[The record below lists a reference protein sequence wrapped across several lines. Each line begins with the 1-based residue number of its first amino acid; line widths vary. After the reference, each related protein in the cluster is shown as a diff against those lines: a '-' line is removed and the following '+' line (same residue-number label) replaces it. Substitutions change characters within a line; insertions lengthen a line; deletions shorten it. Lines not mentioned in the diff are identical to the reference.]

1 MKKIIKPLLA
11 VIVLLSVATLS
22 TLNSCKQKTKSKEE
36 PEAGETNAVH
46 IRKNIY
52 DLGASS
58 PVVASYRKGV
68 EVMKTKP
75 ASDPTSWAYQAA
87 IHGTYSTPAQP
98 IWNQCQHGSYYF
110 LSWHRMYL
118 YYFEKI
124 VRKSS
129 GDPDFALPYWNYSD
143 VAAQAVMPEEFR
155 QPADAGNTFY
165 VSERN
170 PSINAGAA
178 LPPSVVSY
186 SVAFG
191 FTNFLAPTGSG
202 LGFGGQIIPSPEHF
216 TGPSGRI
223 ESQPHNIVHSTI
235 GGWMGDP
242 NTAAQDPIFWLHHA
256 NIDRLW
262 EKWLKLGD
270 GRSNPTDNEVWMNTP
285 FTFYDIDKGDF
296 VTIMGKDIL
305 NTATQLD
312 YTYDD
317 VPLASLQRRDLK
329 AFSTIQSL
337 IDTSKV
343 KSTLLA
349 SKQKIDV
356 RGLLTPIILTPIPKF
371 KSFADKITPLKENEF
386 SETKKR
392 FILNMDNVTYDT
404 LGDGAYEVYINLPS
418 DVTDPDINSAYYVG
432 TMGLFG
438 FKGGHLHGA
447 HNHGGNSEQQG
458 GTLEYDI
465 TEQVSR
471 LKAADELKNI
481 NITVFFRPL
490 LAPGTEKDNLPIPL
504 TKLTIAN
511 VAVKQVEF

>member
-1 MKKIIKPLLA
+1 MKKTITPFFA
-11 VIVLLSVATLS
+11 VVILLSVATLS
-22 TLNSCKQKTKSKEE
+22 TLNSCKQNTKPKEE
-36 PEAGETNAVH
+36 TATEETNTVLV
-46 IRKNIY
+46 RQNIY
-52 DLGASS
+52 TLGSNS
-58 PVVASYRKGV
+58 QMVASYRKGV

-75 ASDPTSWAYQAA
+75 ATDPTSWAYQAA

-129 GDPDFALPYWNYSD
+129 GDPNFALPYWNYSD
-143 VAAQAVMPEEFR
+143 VPAQAVMPDEFR
-155 QPADAGNTFY
+155 QPADASNTFY
-165 VSERN
+165 VAQRN
-170 PSINAGAA
+170 PSINNGAA

-191 FTNFLAPTGSG
+191 YTNFLAPTGSG
-202 LGFGGQIIPSPEHF
+202 LGFGGQIIPAPAHF
-216 TGPSGRI
+216 TGPPGRI

-242 NTAAQDPIFWLHHA
+242 NTAAQDPIFWLHHS

-262 EKWLKLGD
+262 EKWLELGD
-270 GRSNPTDNEVWMNTP
+270 GRSNPTDNDVWMNTP
-285 FTFYDIDKGDF
+285 FTFYDADKEAF

-305 NTATQLD
+305 KTAAQLD

-317 VPLASLQRRDLK
+317 VPLTSYKKRDIK
-329 AFSTIQSL
+329 AFATVESL

-343 KSTLLA
+343 KTTLLA

-356 RGLLTPIILTPIPKF
+356 KGFKTPIALTSAPKF
-371 KSFADKITPLKENEF
+371 KALTEKLAPLQENEF

-392 FILNMDNVTYDT
+392 FILNLDGVTYDT
-404 LGDGAYEVYINLPS
+404 LGDGAYEVYINLPNNI
-418 DVTDPDINSAYYVG
+418 TDPDINSAYYVG
-432 TMGLFG
+432 TMGMFG
-438 FKGGHLHGA
+438 FKGGHMHAA
-447 HNHGGNSEQQG
+447 HNHNSEQQG
-458 GTLEYDI
+458 GMLEYDI

-471 LKAADELKNI
+471 LKSTDELKNI
-481 NITVFFRPL
+481 NVTIFFRAL
-490 LAPGTEKDNLPIPL
+490 LAPGAERENVAIPV

-511 VAVKQVEF
+511 VALKQVEF

>member
-1 MKKIIKPLLA
+1 MLA
-11 VIVLLSVATLS
+11 IVALLSVVALS
-22 TLNSCKQKTKSKEE
+22 TLNSCKQKPKAEE
-36 PEAGETNAVH
+36 ETDTEETDNVL
-46 IRKNIY
+46 IRRNIY
-52 DLGASS
+52 DLGANN

-75 ASDPTSWAYQAA
+75 ATDPTSWAYQAA

-129 GDPDFALPYWNYSD
+129 GDPSFALPYWNYSD
-143 VAAQAVMPEEFR
+143 VPAQAVMPEEFR
-155 QPADAGNTFY
+155 QPADASNTFY
-165 VSERN
+165 VAQRN

-202 LGFGGQIIPSPEHF
+202 LGFGGQIIPAPAHF
-216 TGPSGRI
+216 TGPPGRI

-262 EKWLKLGD
+262 EKWLELGD
-270 GRSNPTDNEVWMNTP
+270 GRSNPTENEIWMNTP
-285 FTFYDIDKGDF
+285 FTFYDADKEDF

-305 NTATQLD
+305 KTAAQLN

-317 VPLASLQRRDLK
+317 VPLTALAKKDLK
-329 AFSTIQSL
+329 AFSKIESL
-337 IDTSKV
+337 IDSSKV
-343 KSTLLA
+343 KTTILA
-349 SKQKIDV
+349 SKQKIEIK
-356 RGLLTPIILTPIPKF
+356 GTKTPISLTSAPKF
-371 KSFADKITPLKENEF
+371 KALSDQLTPLKENEF
-386 SETKKR
+386 KDAKKR
-392 FILNMDNVTYDT
+392 FILNLDNVTYDT
-404 LGDGAYEVYINLPS
+404 LGDGAYEVYINLP
-418 DVTDPDINSAYYVG
+418 DNVTDPDINSAYYVG
-432 TMGLFG
+432 TMGMFG
-438 FKGGHLHGA
+438 FKGGHMHSA
-447 HNHGGNSEQQG
+447 HNHGSEPQG
-458 GTLEYDI
+458 GMLEYDI
-465 TEQVSR
+465 TEQMSKLKESRELSNVSVT
-471 LKAADELKNI
+471 I
-481 NITVFFRPL
+481 FFRAL
-490 LAPGTEKDNLPIPL
+490 IAPGTEKANVATPL

-511 VAVKQVEF
+511 VAVKQIEF

>member
-1 MKKIIKPLLA
+1 MLA
-11 VIVLLSVATLS
+11 IVALLSVVALF
-22 TLNSCKQKTKSKEE
+22 TLNSCKQKPKAEE
-36 PEAGETNAVH
+36 ETDTEETDNVL
-46 IRKNIY
+46 IRRNIY
-52 DLGASS
+52 DLGANN

-75 ASDPTSWAYQAA
+75 ATDPTSWAYQAA

-129 GDPDFALPYWNYSD
+129 GDPSFALPYWNYSD
-143 VAAQAVMPEEFR
+143 VPAQAVMPEEFR
-155 QPADAGNTFY
+155 QPADASNTFY
-165 VSERN
+165 VAQRN

-202 LGFGGQIIPSPEHF
+202 LGFGGQIIPAPAHF
-216 TGPSGRI
+216 TGPPGRI

-262 EKWLKLGD
+262 EKWLELGD
-270 GRSNPTDNEVWMNTP
+270 GRSNPTENEIWMNTP
-285 FTFYDIDKGDF
+285 FTFYDADKEDF

-305 NTATQLD
+305 KTAAQLN

-317 VPLASLQRRDLK
+317 VPLTALAKKDLK
-329 AFSTIQSL
+329 AFSKIESL
-337 IDTSKV
+337 IDSSKV
-343 KSTLLA
+343 KTTILA
-349 SKQKIDV
+349 SKQKIEIK
-356 RGLLTPIILTPIPKF
+356 GTKTPISLTSAPKF
-371 KSFADKITPLKENEF
+371 KALSDQLTPLKENEF
-386 SETKKR
+386 KDAKKR
-392 FILNMDNVTYDT
+392 FILNLDNVTYDT
-404 LGDGAYEVYINLPS
+404 LGDGAYEVYINLP
-418 DVTDPDINSAYYVG
+418 DNITDPDINSAYYVG
-432 TMGLFG
+432 TMGMFG
-438 FKGGHLHGA
+438 FKGGHMHSA
-447 HNHGGNSEQQG
+447 HNHGSEQQG
-458 GTLEYDI
+458 GMLEYDI
-465 TEQVSR
+465 TEQMSKLKESRELSNVSVT
-471 LKAADELKNI
+471 I
-481 NITVFFRPL
+481 FFRAL
-490 LAPGTEKDNLPIPL
+490 IAPGTEKANVATPL

-511 VAVKQVEF
+511 VAVKQIEF